1 MLLKLCLLKAGF
13 PGQMEKSARGGPWRG
28 REWLPQDP
36 CSGFQ
41 EQDPSSF
48 HLGGCAHSLRHHSWI
63 CMKAGLQRYH
73 GRAWIQWHPD
83 TKWASETCPEVAGM
97 LKAQDKSTGTYQLH
111 PLGLDYG
118 KGVKRLKYYIL
129 TNNSIPHPKSFV
141 FLLLL

>member
-1 MLLKLCLLKAGF
+1 MGLGEEGSGSLKILAPDSKNRIQVPFIWEAVLTACDTT
-13 PGQMEKSARGGPWRG
+13 PV
-28 REWLPQDP
+28 
-36 CSGFQ
+36 
-41 EQDPSSF
+41 
-48 HLGGCAHSLRHHSWI
+48 I